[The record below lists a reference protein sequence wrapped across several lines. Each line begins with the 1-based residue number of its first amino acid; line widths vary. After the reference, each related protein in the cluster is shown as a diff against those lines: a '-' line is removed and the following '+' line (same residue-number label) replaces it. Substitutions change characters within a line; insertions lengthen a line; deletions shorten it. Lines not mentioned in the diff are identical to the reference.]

1 MVDNKTGGFF
11 RMTLRLTQVEAK
23 VEPCHDLSH
32 LITLMGRYYQIRD
45 DYLNLTSQEVRFI
58 FFFRSV

>member
-1 MVDNKTGGFF
+1 MA
-11 RMTLRLTQVEAK
+11 LRLMQVEARA
-23 VEPCHDLSH
+23 EPCQDLSH

-58 FFFRSV
+58 YSLNIHMNYL